1 MRFFL
6 QKFFSANLLLWLF
19 LSVQLI
25 SGGIAF
31 AASSPA
37 SIDYEKARASYQ
49 SFFKSKKGMDRR
61 DRWISII
68 KKFESVYKNH
78 FPSNEA
84 YKAIFTTGDL
94 YEQLFSISRRDK
106 DLDAALEAYQKTVKE
121 FKPDRLTDDALYR
134 QGEIFFSRGKYVAA
148 LNSFEKV
155 STLIPKGDVAAKARS
170 RISNVRSFVPKGD
183 LVKQVSLKETKNT
196 SYSKENSSL
205 TGGKK
210 LILEKIDYRVG
221 SDSFRVVV
229 YTSEAVTFSQG
240 RLSKPERVYI
250 NFKETQLAD
259 SVAKEIKIGSR
270 FLKGLRLSQ
279 LDKENT
285 RLVVDLN
292 ESNNLKIGVW
302 SEGHKLFVE
311 LSNKKAPDVKVAS
324 KSKIPFTK
332 KIASKPKIPSTK
344 AVNFD
349 KKVKHNKEPR
359 KVAVKVSKKRS
370 FPVVNKKLPL
380 IVIDAGHGGND
391 LGAKGYRGIQEKN
404 VNLAIAL
411 RLKDILTSR
420 YKYRVILTRGDDTF
434 IPLPGRGK
442 IANDNNADVFV
453 SVHAN
458 AAPRRAAHGIE
469 TYYLGQGHS
478 EEAKATAARE
488 NGKLVKSVKD
498 DETQEILASMIST
511 TKINK
516 SSRLAGNIQNQLYQ
530 SMRKKYSG
538 VKNLGVKEG
547 PFFVLHDTN
556 MASVLVEVGFVT
568 NSREESRL
576 KQSSYLDRLASS
588 IAKGVSKFVQDSDP
602 MI

>member
-25 SGGIAF
+25 SGGTVF

-196 SYSKENSSL
+196 SYSKGNSSL

-311 LSNKKAPDVKVAS
+311 LSNKKTPDVKVAS

-442 IANDNNADVFV
+442 IANDNNADIFV

-568 NSREESRL
+568 NLREESRL

>member
-25 SGGIAF
+25 SGGIVF

-37 SIDYEKARASYQ
+37 SIDYEKARTSYQ

-210 LILEKIDYRVG
+210 LILKKIDYKVG

-285 RLVVDLN
+285 RLVFDLN

-311 LSNKKAPDVKVAS
+311 LSNKKTPDVKVAS

-380 IVIDAGHGGND
+380 IVVDAGHGGND

-511 TKINK
+511 TKINQ

-568 NSREESRL
+568 NPREESRL

>member
-19 LSVQLI
+19 LSVHLI
-25 SGGIAF
+25 SGGIVF

-37 SIDYEKARASYQ
+37 SIDYEKARTSYQ

-155 STLIPKGDVAAKARS
+155 SILIPKGDVAAKARS

-210 LILEKIDYRVG
+210 LILKKIDYKVG

-311 LSNKKAPDVKVAS
+311 LSNKKTPDVKVAS

-511 TKINK
+511 TKINQ

-568 NSREESRL
+568 NLREESRL

>member
-25 SGGIAF
+25 SGGIVF

-170 RISNVRSFVPKGD
+170 RIPNVRSFVPKGD

-210 LILEKIDYRVG
+210 LILKKIDYKVG

-311 LSNKKAPDVKVAS
+311 LSNKKTPDVKVAS

-344 AVNFD
+344 AVKFN

-568 NSREESRL
+568 NLREESRL

>member
-6 QKFFSANLLLWLF
+6 QKFFSANLLLLLF
-19 LSVQLI
+19 LSAQLI
-25 SGGIAF
+25 FGGIAF

-61 DRWISII
+61 DRWVSII

-210 LILEKIDYRVG
+210 LILKKIDYKVG

-285 RLVVDLN
+285 
-292 ESNNLKIGVW
+292 
-302 SEGHKLFVE
+302 
-311 LSNKKAPDVKVAS
+311 
-324 KSKIPFTK
+324 PF
-332 KIASKPKIPSTK
+332 
-344 AVNFD
+344 
-349 KKVKHNKEPR
+349 
-359 KVAVKVSKKRS
+359 
-370 FPVVNKKLPL
+370 
-380 IVIDAGHGGND
+380 GG
-391 LGAKGYRGIQEKN
+391 
-404 VNLAIAL
+404 
-411 RLKDILTSR
+411 
-420 YKYRVILTRGDDTF
+420 
-434 IPLPGRGK
+434 
-442 IANDNNADVFV
+442 
-453 SVHAN
+453 
-458 AAPRRAAHGIE
+458 
-469 TYYLGQGHS
+469 
-478 EEAKATAARE
+478 
-488 NGKLVKSVKD
+488 
-498 DETQEILASMIST
+498 
-511 TKINK
+511 
-516 SSRLAGNIQNQLYQ
+516 
-530 SMRKKYSG
+530 
-538 VKNLGVKEG
+538 
-547 PFFVLHDTN
+547 
-556 MASVLVEVGFVT
+556 
-568 NSREESRL
+568 
-576 KQSSYLDRLASS
+576 
-588 IAKGVSKFVQDSDP
+588 
-602 MI
+602 

>member
-25 SGGIAF
+25 SGGIVF

-37 SIDYEKARASYQ
+37 SIDYEKARTSYQ

-155 STLIPKGDVAAKARS
+155 SILIPKGDVAAKARS

-210 LILEKIDYRVG
+210 LILKKIDYKVG

-311 LSNKKAPDVKVAS
+311 LSNKKTPDVKVAS

-511 TKINK
+511 TKINQ

-568 NSREESRL
+568 NLREESRL

>member
-1 MRFFL
+1 
-6 QKFFSANLLLWLF
+6 
-19 LSVQLI
+19 
-25 SGGIAF
+25 
-31 AASSPA
+31 
-37 SIDYEKARASYQ
+37 
-49 SFFKSKKGMDRR
+49 
-61 DRWISII
+61 
-68 KKFESVYKNH
+68 
-78 FPSNEA
+78 
-84 YKAIFTTGDL
+84 
-94 YEQLFSISRRDK
+94 
-106 DLDAALEAYQKTVKE
+106 
-121 FKPDRLTDDALYR
+121 
-134 QGEIFFSRGKYVAA
+134 
-148 LNSFEKV
+148 
-155 STLIPKGDVAAKARS
+155 
-170 RISNVRSFVPKGD
+170 
-183 LVKQVSLKETKNT
+183 
-196 SYSKENSSL
+196 
-205 TGGKK
+205 
-210 LILEKIDYRVG
+210 
-221 SDSFRVVV
+221 
-229 YTSEAVTFSQG
+229 
-240 RLSKPERVYI
+240 
-250 NFKETQLAD
+250 
-259 SVAKEIKIGSR
+259 VAKEIKIGSR

-324 KSKIPFTK
+324 KLKIPFTK

-511 TKINK
+511 TKINQ

-568 NSREESRL
+568 NLREESRL

>member
-25 SGGIAF
+25 SGGIVF

-37 SIDYEKARASYQ
+37 SIDYEKARTSYQ

-170 RISNVRSFVPKGD
+170 RISNVRPFVPKGD

-210 LILEKIDYRVG
+210 LILKKIDYKVG

-311 LSNKKAPDVKVAS
+311 LSNKKTPDVKVAS

-511 TKINK
+511 TKINQ

-568 NSREESRL
+568 NLREESRL